1 MREIDSRAKKRE
13 MIVLLKCE
21 RERERERLN
30 KKIILSFSNTL
41 QYLLLVAVYRS
52 KLTNFFR

>member
-1 MREIDSRAKKRE
+1 MIDEQTKIHWRIYIGMGKHG
-13 MIVLLKCE
+13 